1 MENSL
6 MPNILAIETATE
18 ACSAALLIDGK
29 RTARFAIA
37 PRQHT
42 DLILPM
48 IDELLH
54 EARLSVCDL
63 DAITYGAGPG
73 SFTGVRVATSITQG
87 LALAHDIPVIAL
99 SCLEILAIGAARTHQ
114 CVTVATVMDA
124 RKAEIYWAVYA
135 IEPGTG
141 RARCLV
147 PDTLCR
153 PEEFVYPNDRHCVV
167 VGSGCKLY
175 RDQLIDGGVPIAML
189 MDDPIYPHAIDA
201 LDSAQFALHAGQTIA
216 AEFAAPIYL
225 RNTL

>member
-1 MENSL
+1 MA
-6 MPNILAIETATE
+6 NILAIETATE

-29 RTARFAIA
+29 RSARYEIA

-48 IDELLH
+48 ISALLH
-54 EARLSVCDL
+54 DAELSVRDL

-87 LALAHDIPVIAL
+87 LALAHDIPVIPL
-99 SCLEILAIGAARTHQ
+99 SCLEILAIGAARTHN
-114 CVTVATVMDA
+114 CSTVATVVDA
-124 RKAEIYWAVYA
+124 RKAEIYWAIYE
-135 IEPGTG
+135 IDPDTQ
-141 RARCLV
+141 RATCLS

-153 PEEFVYPNDRHCVV
+153 PEDFVYPHDRDCVL
-167 VGSGCKLY
+167 VGSGCQLY
-175 RDQLIDGGVPIAML
+175 RDLLVDGGAPITML

-201 LDSAQFALHAGQTIA
+201 LGSAQHALLSGQTIA

-225 RNTL
+225 RNTI